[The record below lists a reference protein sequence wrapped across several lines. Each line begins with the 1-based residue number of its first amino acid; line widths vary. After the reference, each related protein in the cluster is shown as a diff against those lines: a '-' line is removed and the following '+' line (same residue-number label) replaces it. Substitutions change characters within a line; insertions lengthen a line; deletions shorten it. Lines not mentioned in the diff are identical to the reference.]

1 MDINI
6 TLPQDAWNV
15 VLKYLGQAPY
25 VEVAPLIA
33 EIQRQAAPQTAPTQP
48 PE

>member
-15 VLKYLGQAPY
+15 VMKHLGDGAF
-25 VEVAPLIA
+25 VEVADLIEKLRA
-33 EIQRQAAPQTAPTQP
+33 QGVAGY
-48 PE
+48 

>member
-15 VLKYLGQAPY
+15 VLKHLGMGR
-25 VEVAPLIA
+25 LL
-33 EIQRQAAPQTAPTQP
+33 RLPT
-48 PE
+48 